1 MFLYIDALFKPRSGC
16 PLASE
21 EAGGVLTTDSPGIRC
36 VPPFMLEPSA
46 IMVVVS
52 SSGNLSVFDN
62 EDLET
67 RLADLGEY
75 MESFP
80 FTGFEECVG
89 WYLDQIVI
97 PVICANSMMCGVK
110 SVTRWM
116 RRLNDKWTKTMGFS
130 LERAFWQGWYPTPR
144 DECNDGRMDLTLDM
158 AMKMSGLEIEDIDGS
173 GIKPEHAVLLSRIAA
188 LNKLY
193 DRYQKVATKE

>member
-1 MFLYIDALFKPRSGC
+1 MFLYIDALFRQKSGS
-16 PLASE
+16 PLDSSE
-21 EAGGVLTTDSPGIRC
+21 SGGFLTTDTPGIRC
-36 VPPFMLEPSA
+36 VPPFTLEPSA

-62 EDLET
+62 SDVESL
-67 RLADLGEY
+67 LAEFGDY
-75 MESFP
+75 MESYP

-97 PVICANSMMCGVK
+97 PVICANSMIHGVR

-116 RRLNDKWTKTMGFS
+116 RRLNDKWAKTMGFS

-158 AMKMSGLEIEDIDGS
+158 AMKMSGIPNEEISDE
-173 GIKPEHAVLLSRIAA
+173 GIKPEHAILLSRIAA